1 MNPYVPNS
9 RNDRFYQLEEPTSYS
24 ASAHHAPMPGSDPF
38 ANPNGADT
46 PSPEAHHRNSLLDY
60 YDASNEH
67 SSYSSSAVDSRGPFT
82 DRTHPSQQPLTNAA
96 DPLSPGLEKHRDL
109 ATARDP
115 LPPPV
120 PRRSRFRRY
129 CCCCCRTR
137 RSTIICAIVTVVILI
152 GVAITLFFV
161 WPRIPDVQVTG
172 VTLSSTGAEGS
183 GQLNR
188 RQGILAS
195 AADASLPLYFQITAY
210 NPNYI
215 PWTVHNITVTGSLPL
230 DSSSTFPLGQGALAS
245 SVTFPKFADTR
256 FELPF
261 TLKLN
266 PTETGFDEAAKQ
278 FVAKCVG
285 SSSSPLKFT
294 YQAEVDIQGIGWLY
308 KPTIE
313 NSASFDCPTDAVSKL
328 GLGV

>member
-1 MNPYVPNS
+1 MNPYVPDS
-9 RNDRFYQLEEPTSYS
+9 RNDRFYQLEEPTPYS
-24 ASAHHAPMPGSDPF
+24 SSAHHAPMPGPDPF
-38 ANPNGADT
+38 ANPKGTNM

-67 SSYSSSAVDSRGPFT
+67 SSYSPSAVDSRGPFT
-82 DRTHPSQQPLTNAA
+82 DRTHPSQQPLAGVA
-96 DPLSPGLEKHRDL
+96 DPLSPGLEKERSL
-109 ATARDP
+109 TAYGDP
-115 LPPPV
+115 LP

-137 RSTIICAIVTVVILI
+137 RSTIICAIVTVIILI

-172 VTLSSTGAEGS
+172 VTLSSTGTEGN

-195 AADASLPLYFQITAY
+195 VADASLPLYFQITAY

-230 DSSSTFPLGQGALAS
+230 DSSSTFSLGQGALTS
-245 SVTFPKFADTR
+245 SVTFPKFANTS

-261 TLKLN
+261 NLKLD
-266 PTETGFDEAAKQ
+266 PSESEFDEAAKQ
-278 FVAKCVG
+278 FVAKCIG
-285 SSSSPLKFT
+285 SSSSPLKFN
-294 YQAEVDIQGIGWLY
+294 YQAEVDIQGIGWIY
-308 KPTIE
+308 KPKIE

-328 GLGV
+328 GLGL